1 MRLSTSFMY
10 QRQLDSMSKA
20 MTNYNDLSVRLSA
33 GKTLLKPSDDPGQA
47 SQAVMYQ
54 NALARLG
61 EFDTA
66 RKYAQDAL
74 GQEDNNLTSISG
86 LLTEDLSGK
95 IVQAGSETYS
105 KADREALATELSG
118 IRSRLLDLANSKN
131 SDGQYIFAGYKTGA
145 APFQADGTYV
155 GGTTPMTQN
164 VSDSTEMQTSTTGDV
179 LFPTDAVTGDN
190 ILQSLQKTI
199 DALNNLPE
207 NPTDAERKAF
217 EATIGQTNTD
227 VHKAIDNLG
236 KVQARVGS
244 SLQQLET
251 LGSSAD
257 TQAITVQSRL
267 QESTGSDWDTMIS
280 VLSESKM
287 SEFALNSSMSVFQA
301 MQQLSIFKTLG

>member
-1 MRLSTSFMY
+1 M
-10 QRQLDSMSKA
+10 
-20 MTNYNDLSVRLSA
+20 
-33 GKTLLKPSDDPGQA
+33 
-47 SQAVMYQ
+47 
-54 NALARLG
+54 
-61 EFDTA
+61 
-66 RKYAQDAL
+66 
-74 GQEDNNLTSISG
+74 
-86 LLTEDLSGK
+86 
-95 IVQAGSETYS
+95 
-105 KADREALATELSG
+105 ATELSG

-145 APFQADGTYV
+145 APFKVDGSYV
-155 GGTTPMTQN
+155 GGTTAMTQN
-164 VSDSTEMQTSTTGDV
+164 VSDSTEMQVGTTGDA
-179 LFPTDAVTGDN
+179 LFPTDAGTGDN

-207 NPTDAERKAF
+207 NPTSADRQTF

-236 KVQARVGS
+236 KIQARVGS